1 MLDAMLKCRN
11 CATYLAGMTRHI
23 NNGIECLSGKRRE
36 AVRCV
41 AVHGYEACAVRNF
54 SGDAPRGARYVMAQR
69 AGMGRN
75 CAPEKLRAAE
85 DQQTHLYTQR
95 KSLIEQNIRSNT
107 AGGWARLSAPDD
119 DARGWMPEGWS
130 PHTTLKIASARTACA
145 RKPTVKATVRNTGR
159 PSV

>member
-23 NNGIECLSGKRRE
+23 NDGIECLSVKRRE

-41 AVHGYEACAVRNF
+41 AVHGYEACAVRHF
-54 SGDAPRGARYVMAQR
+54 SGDASRGARYVMTHR
-69 AGMGRN
+69 AGMGGN

-85 DQQTHLYTQR
+85 DQQTHRYTQR

-107 AGGWARLSAPDD
+107 AGGRARPSAPPGD
-119 DARGWMPEGWS
+119 DARRWMPE
-130 PHTTLKIASARTACA
+130 R
-145 RKPTVKATVRNTGR
+145 
-159 PSV
+159 

>member
-1 MLDAMLKCRN
+1 MLDAMLECRN

-23 NNGIECLSGKRRE
+23 NDGIECLSGKRRE

-41 AVHGYEACAVRNF
+41 AVHRYEACAVRNF
-54 SGDAPRGARYVMAQR
+54 SGDASCGARYVMAQR

-107 AGGWARLSAPDD
+107 AGGWARPSAPPDD
-119 DARGWMPEGWS
+119 DARRWMPEG
-130 PHTTLKIASARTACA
+130 
-145 RKPTVKATVRNTGR
+145 
-159 PSV
+159 

>member
-23 NNGIECLSGKRRE
+23 NDGIECLSGKRRE

-54 SGDAPRGARYVMAQR
+54 SGDAPCGARYVMAQR

-107 AGGWARLSAPDD
+107 AGGWARPSAPRMTMQEM
-119 DARGWMPEGWS
+119 DARGLVASHHLANEKPPGPS
-130 PHTTLKIASARTACA
+130 PGVLLWLARNRAS
-145 RKPTVKATVRNTGR
+145 NH
-159 PSV
+159 